1 MSVDSD
7 KSLGTAVADIKRLK
21 IEASVFRKKIRSGGR
36 ILKYLDK
43 VHNIRLN
50 IDAGNWEPID
60 GPLSL
65 VPIADV
71 RPEPVP
77 AVDPPVS

>member
-1 MSVDSD
+1 M
-7 KSLGTAVADIKRLK
+7 ADVKRLK
-21 IEASVFRKKIRSGGR
+21 IEASVFRKKIRSGGK
-36 ILKYLDK
+36 ILKYLSK

-65 VPIADV
+65 VPAADAL
-71 RPEPVP
+71 PEPVP
-77 AVDPPVS
+77 AADPPVS

>member
-1 MSVDSD
+1 M
-7 KSLGTAVADIKRLK
+7 ADIKRLK

-36 ILKYLDK
+36 ILKYLHK

-71 RPEPVP
+71 LPEPVP
-77 AVDPPVS
+77 AVDAPVS

>member
-1 MSVDSD
+1 M
-7 KSLGTAVADIKRLK
+7 ADIKRLK

-36 ILKYLDK
+36 ILKYLHK

-50 IDAGNWEPID
+50 IEAGNWEPID

-65 VPIADV
+65 IPIADV

-77 AVDPPVS
+77 AVVPLVS

>member
-1 MSVDSD
+1 M
-7 KSLGTAVADIKRLK
+7 K

-71 RPEPVP
+71 LPEPVP

>member
-7 KSLGTAVADIKRLK
+7 KSLGTAMADIKRLK

-36 ILKYLDK
+36 ILKYLYK

-60 GPLSL
+60 GPLAL
-65 VPIADV
+65 VPTADV
-71 RPEPVP
+71 PLEPVP

>member
-1 MSVDSD
+1 MSLDSD

-50 IDAGNWEPID
+50 IEAGNWEPID

-77 AVDPPVS
+77 AVAPLAS